1 MLRDK
6 QKIVRVLDEL
16 LNYAMH
22 EDPQKVTITIEE
34 IDDRMQIT
42 IEDIGIQLSER
53 ECRDVERFLNT
64 PRRNEMREYYGGL
77 LGEET
82 LYPHNLRIV
91 GMMVD
96 GGRLEECE
104 GGTRLSIWWN
114 TE

>member
-1 MLRDK
+1 VLRDK
-6 QKIVRVLDEL
+6 QKIVRVLNEL
-16 LNYAMH
+16 LTYAIS

-53 ECRDVERFLNT
+53 ECEIAERVLNT
-64 PRRNEMREYYGGL
+64 PRRNEMRSYYGGL

-96 GGRLEECE
+96 GGRLDACE
-104 GGTRLSIWWN
+104 GETRLSVWW
-114 TE
+114 TSD

>member
-22 EDPQKVTITIEE
+22 EDPQEVTITIEE
-34 IDDRMQIT
+34 KDDRLEIA
-42 IEDIGIQLSER
+42 IEDIGIQLSEE
-53 ECRDVERFLNT
+53 ECRQAERYLNT
-64 PRRNEMREYYGGL
+64 PRRNEMRGYYGGL

-96 GGRLEECE
+96 GGRLEGCE
-104 GGTRLSIWWN
+104 GGTRLSVWW
-114 TE
+114 EPE

>member
-16 LNYAMH
+16 LTYAMH

-34 IDDRMQIT
+34 THERIQIT
-42 IEDIGIQLSER
+42 IDDIGIEPSEK
-53 ECRDVERFLNT
+53 ECQDVERFLNT
-64 PRRNEMREYYGGL
+64 PRRNEMRGYYGGL
-77 LGEET
+77 VGEET

-96 GGRLEECE
+96 GGRLEHC
-104 GGTRLSIWWN
+104 GTGARLTVWW
-114 TE
+114 EPE